1 MANLYAR
8 CPYVVN
14 GSLFLRGLQVTLLIY
29 PERVMR
35 DAAYRLLRIPLLRTR
50 VNKSKEKRR
59 DNLVRMLLCDG
70 KRRPTRE
77 ARKRQQKVEIGLTLR
92 RIVLL
97 GTPLA
102 LTVLLVFHPSPY
114 DEVANQ
120 LVPIAGWWI
129 ALHTIV
135 FGLVPFMGVA
145 LWMLTAGLRGVF
157 ATLSRVAAVVF
168 ALFYDAGD
176 AIAGISTGILA
187 RSAEVGTLGER
198 AAVEA
203 IETLFADPF
212 KSLLFDIGRYAW
224 IVALVL
230 AAVALW
236 RAGAPR
242 LPLVLLALPA
252 YLVTLDHAFPSG
264 SLTFGTFFV
273 IAAWLEFAPGR
284 ASSSWQSRHV
294 R

>member
-1 MANLYAR
+1 MAKMTPHL
-8 CPYVVN
+8 
-14 GSLFLRGLQVTLLIY
+14 G
-29 PERVMR
+29 
-35 DAAYRLLRIPLLRTR
+35 
-50 VNKSKEKRR
+50 KE
-59 DNLVRMLLCDG
+59 
-70 KRRPTRE
+70 E
-77 ARKRQQKVEIGLTLR
+77 EKVQFGLTSR

-102 LTVLLVFHPSPY
+102 ITVLLLFHPSPY
-114 DEVANQ
+114 DDVAGE
-120 LVPIAGWWI
+120 LMPIAGWWI
-129 ALHTIV
+129 ALHTIG
-135 FGLVPFMGVA
+135 FLLFALMGVA
-145 LWMLTAGLRGVF
+145 LWLLTAGLRGVF
-157 ATLSRVAAVVF
+157 ATVSRVAAVVF

-187 RSAEVGTLGER
+187 SSAEAGALGER
-198 AAVEA
+198 IAVGA

-242 LPLVLLALPA
+242 LPLVLMALPA
-252 YLVTLDHAFPSG
+252 YLVTFDHAFPLG
-264 SLTFGTFFV
+264 SLTFGTFLV

-284 ASSSWQSRHV
+284 LTLAGQHRRVS
-294 R
+294 